1 QCRLAPGGAVLVA
14 DVLDARRREELRRAI
29 EEAGGTD
36 VARRQELFLDEDLF
50 RDLGGIVHHRIEGF
64 PNELRFRY
72 DVLLTGQPTGA
83 CRKRLW
89 TGWHVDC
96 CPAARLPQVAAPDDL
111 AYVIHTS
118 GSTGEPK
125 GIAVQHRPA
134 AHLVDW
140 VNRTFEIGPED
151 RGLFVTSL
159 CFDL

>member
-50 RDLGGIVHHRIEGF
+50 RDLGGEVHHRTEGF

-72 DVLLTGQPTGA
+72 DVLLTGQPTDER
-83 CRKRLW
+83 RKRLW
-89 TGWHVDC
+89 TNWHAER
-96 CPAARLPQVAAPDDL
+96 CPSDPLPQVAAPNDI

-118 GSTGEPK
+118 GS
-125 GIAVQHRPA
+125 
-134 AHLVDW
+134 
-140 VNRTFEIGPED
+140 
-151 RGLFVTSL
+151 
-159 CFDL
+159 